1 MLRDKSLV
9 TRISLVANILCPLE
23 GEMSLA
29 TSVVDDINFAVQ
41 RFLPTK
47 FELARVNEGRIELQ
61 LLPNTELFFS
71 KRLAWNNFWGEE
83 CEEISAPTTKEVRL
97 DPILNLNVLYQL

>member
-1 MLRDKSLV
+1 M
-9 TRISLVANILCPLE
+9 A
-23 GEMSLA
+23 LA
-29 TSVVDDINFAVQ
+29 TTVVDDINLAVQ
-41 RFLPTK
+41 KFLPTK
-47 FELARVNEGRIELQ
+47 FELARLNEGRIELQ
-61 LLPNTELFFS
+61 MLPNTELFFS